1 MRMRLLNIGTTS
13 QQRSLSQGLIA
24 YWKLDEVD
32 GSALDSV
39 GIYNGA
45 ISYDISQNTTGKINN
60 AYIFNGSEGLL
71 SFPVIS
77 LGTTFSISA
86 WIKKDGTG
94 DNYGM
99 CFGDTTG
106 DQGLYIGNSGKFD
119 YWYNSASHV
128 TVNNVFDNLTWSH
141 FVISVSSG
149 TGEGYVNCN
158 KVIDLTSIP
167 AFDFQ
172 CFGHYSPDS
181 SDWFNFVW
189 KGALDEV
196 GIWNRLLTINDI
208 STLYNLGVGRSY
220 PFNKRIITD
229 NFNSYS
235 IGSLE
240 GQGNWISALPNPQL
254 MVVDYSGNNRI
265 QCLAS
270 VSKDCIFYKDISMNP
285 DQSSQIEFFGTG
297 TTDYD
302 DTGVAV
308 RVTPGNG
315 YFYWAGVQERGLDV
329 FIDNALIRLTA
340 ATNIGLTTG
349 DIMKISVVGT
359 TITCYLNG
367 EVDTGLNIAI
377 SPATGG
383 SGVYTD
389 IRLTTGEP
397 GFYGFGYYDET
408 SVQGDNW
415 MAWEI

>member
-99 CFGDTTG
+99 CFGDFDG
-106 DQGLYIGNSGKFD
+106 SQGLYIGNSGKFD
-119 YWYNSASHV
+119 YFYSGTSHV
-128 TVNNVFDNLTWSH
+128 TVNNVFDDLTWSH

-196 GIWNRLLTINDI
+196 GIWNRPLTINDI

-220 PFNKRIITD
+220 PFGQQIVTD
-229 NFNSYS
+229 NFESYTDGN
-235 IGSLE
+235 IN
-240 GQGNWISALPNPQL
+240 GQGDWLNGVNEI
-254 MVVDYSGNNRI
+254 
-265 QCLAS
+265 
-270 VSKDCIFYKDISMNP
+270 DISTSTGNKCFNASGTDKRCFAYKNLP
-285 DQSSQIEFFGTG
+285 DFSANQECKVTINTL
-297 TTDYD
+297 TTPGKYVYA
-302 DTGVAV
+302 GVAV
-308 RVTPGNG
+308 RCSSLNMYGYRMGAIERIFGAFVNGTWGTLASVEGDGNK
-315 YFYWAGVQERGLDV
+315 AGDV
-329 FIDNALIRLTA
+329 VGIRV
-340 ATNIGLTTG
+340 I
-349 DIMKISVVGT
+349 GT
-359 TITCYLNG
+359 TITCLING
-367 EVDTGLNIAI
+367 RIDTSMGNATL
-377 SPATGG
+377 PATGTA
-383 SGVYTD
+383 GVYVDDRISSGTPG
-389 IRLTTGEP
+389 ICGAAFSGYHETTADY
-397 GFYGFGYYDET
+397 F
-408 SVQGDNW
+408 V
-415 MAWEI
+415 AWEI